1 MRGSMAVFG
10 KLKLGKIRHRLE
22 NEEFSKKN
30 DHQSSV
36 AEIRKN
42 T

>member
-1 MRGSMAVFG
+1 MALFS
-10 KLKLGKIRHRLE
+10 KLKLGKIRHRLD

-30 DHQSSV
+30 DHNTQSSV